1 MKKLFTLL
9 YIVFIGH
16 FLSIGQNTSIDFLK
30 WHVEKY
36 NFSKIIHVNTNQ
48 WTNEEVN
55 LLSNENS
62 PYFEEINNLLSI
74 NDVEEFKKIV
84 STYNEHTSWK
94 KDILKT
100 LEVKS
105 VKTKLHKMNSESAY
119 WSYSE
124 PILLQNN
131 SLCIMK
137 VDFICGTTCRTSR
150 IMIFEKAG
158 DTWNELMELTP
169 QQEELLSSY

>member
-9 YIVFIGH
+9 YIIFIGH
-16 FLSIGQNTSIDFLK
+16 FLSIGQNTSIDFLN
-30 WHVEKY
+30 WHIKKY
-36 NFSKIIHVNTNQ
+36 NFSKIIHVNTNL
-48 WTNEEVN
+48 WTNEDIN

-62 PYFEEINNLLSI
+62 PYFEEINNLLSF
-74 NDVEEFKKIV
+74 NDVNEFKKIV
-84 STYNEHTSWK
+84 STYNEHISWK

-100 LEVKS
+100 LDIKA
-105 VKTKLHKMNSESAY
+105 VKTKIQKMDNEAAY

-137 VDFICGTTCRTSR
+137 IDFICGKTCRTSN
-150 IMIFEKAG
+150 IMIFEKTG
-158 DTWNELMELTP
+158 NTWNKLMELTP
-169 QQEELLSSY
+169 IQQELLSSF